1 MSLKIDESNLIYR
14 DDYTQ
19 LSRDLQ
25 LSRELNT
32 EEVFNSQYVICNLV
46 VFKCS
51 YGFFIFLYVIK
62 FMLCF
67 LNFSIG
73 VSRSYIASC
82 FLLYCIFLC
91 MYFWAPDY
99 LILPGLRGKG
109 LVRCAG
115 LW

>member
-14 DDYTQ
+14 DDCTQ
-19 LSRDLQ
+19 LSRDY
-25 LSRELNT
+25 
-32 EEVFNSQYVICNLV
+32 QYVICNLV